1 MTGFWPFIRKSITR
15 RFMAMM
21 LLFLSLLIAGAGVVQ
36 YLNNSAFTEYQT
48 AVNTAKQKH
57 DLVREIAEHTNQ
69 IFFRARGY
77 YAFLSPYEYNELFLE
92 KKKLEQALEAF
103 KKLPLNQEE
112 QVLVASIE
120 SFFTNFFT
128 NVFPTFSNHAK
139 NGDYESLRKISSS
152 GVNQEVNN
160 LLKIAVR
167 YQEEHEQIL
176 YTENQILFEE
186 LSQQSTWFIVY
197 VLMVLLIMIVVTI
210 QTTRDVGRPLV
221 RLSEDAERFANGDT
235 PDLQG
240 LNRIDEIG
248 KLSRSLDYLIRQI
261 QAKEEVLMAQNE
273 ELQAQQD
280 ELMMQQEE
288 LQEALGKMEENER
301 YLEKK
306 NRFTL
311 SLSNTLDK
319 TQLLF
324 SIIRNTTEVMDADK
338 GVIVLLNTDRDA
350 ASFGVSQ
357 NGLDQL
363 RKGMDDGPLLRI
375 KETRLPFILK
385 RESTDAE
392 RGYTEG
398 ASRTYE
404 LYIPVLDAHQTIVAC
419 IILSRID
426 RKFTDQELQIITG
439 LAKQVSLALDKLAM
453 FEETERQRKMTQ
465 DMLDSVQEGIQLIDL
480 GGVTLQVNRNFCE
493 LLTYDNQLAS
503 QGFDLEQ
510 FLTHLRSRTSEPE
523 RLIQYVREVVLDEG
537 VMPSGSIVFQMTGK
551 LVRYIQLY
559 AEPLYRNQEKWST
572 LLVYRDFTKEY
583 EIDQMKSE
591 FVSTVSHEL
600 RTPLASVL
608 GFAELLLTKELKPE
622 RQQRYIATIYQEATR
637 LTALINDF
645 LDLQRMESG
654 RQTYELENVAMDQV
668 IEDIFGLYRVQSPFH
683 KFELDLQ
690 TEQTVVYGDQ
700 AKLRQVFVNLIS
712 NAVKYSPH
720 GGHVRVS
727 CRQDGNRLLVEV
739 QDEGLGIPSEAIP
752 HLFTKFYRVDNSDR
766 REIGGT
772 GLGLAIVQEIVHMHH
787 GEVAVTSESGKGSTF
802 TVTLPLSEHALS
814 PGYLTGTEVVVS
826 PTGQYNGNVVIIED
840 DLNLTELL
848 RDELTSSGFRVN
860 SFSTA
865 TEAVAAIE
873 ELRPDAVVLDLI
885 LKDGESGWKVIEE
898 IRKNPDLR
906 TIPIVI
912 SSAFEEKKKAFDLGA
927 TGYLIKP
934 YHPDTL
940 SKAILLA
947 ITNHE
952 ATGQI
957 FIPDE
962 Q

>member
-21 LLFLSLLIAGAGVVQ
+21 LLFLSLMIAGAGIVQ
-36 YLNNSAFTEYQT
+36 YLNNSAFNEYQT
-48 AVNTAKQKH
+48 AIHTAKQKQ
-57 DLVREIAEHTNQ
+57 DLVAEIAEHTNQ

-77 YAFLSPYEYNELFLE
+77 YAFLNPYEYNELFLE
-92 KKKLEQALEAF
+92 KEKLEQALEAF

-112 QVLVASIE
+112 QTLVASVE

-128 NVFPTFSNHAK
+128 KVFPTFSSYAK
-139 NGDYESLRKISSS
+139 TGDYESLRKASSS

-160 LLKIAVR
+160 LLQYAVR
-167 YQEEHEQIL
+167 YQEEHDELL
-176 YTENQILFEE
+176 YTKNQILFQE

-197 VLMVLLIMIVVTI
+197 VLMVLVIMVVVTI
-210 QTTRDVGRPLV
+210 QTTRDIGRPLV
-221 RLSEDAERFANGDT
+221 RLSEDAEQFANGGT
-235 PDLQG
+235 PLLQD
-240 LNRIDEIG
+240 LNRVDEIG
-248 KLSRSLDYLIRQI
+248 RLSRSLDYLIRQI

-306 NRFTL
+306 NRFIL

-319 TQLLF
+319 SELLS
-324 SIIRNTTEVMDADK
+324 SIIRNITEVMDADK
-338 GVIVLLNTDRDA
+338 GVIVMLNADRDA

-357 NGLDQL
+357 NVLEQL
-363 RKGMDDGPLLRI
+363 RKGLDDGPIVRI
-375 KETRLPFILK
+375 KETSLPFVLI

-392 RGYTEG
+392 RGYTEEL
-398 ASRTYE
+398 SRTYE
-404 LYIPVLDAHQTIVAC
+404 LYLPVLDAHQTIVAC

-426 RKFTDQELQIITG
+426 RKFTDQELQVIIG
-439 LAKQVSLALDKLAM
+439 LAKQISLALDKLAM

-480 GGVTLQVNRNFCE
+480 SGETLQVNLNFCE
-493 LLTYDNQLAS
+493 LLRYDNQLAS

-510 FLTHLRSRTSEPE
+510 FLSYLQSRTAEPD
-523 RLIQYVREVVLDEG
+523 RLIQYVRAAVLNEG
-537 VMPSGSIVFQMTGK
+537 AIPSGSIVFQMTGPQ
-551 LVRYIQLY
+551 VRYIQLY

-654 RQTYELENVAMDQV
+654 RQTYEVENVAIDQV
-668 IEDIFGLYRVQSPFH
+668 VQDVFGLYRVQSPLH
-683 KFELDLQ
+683 RFELDLQ
-690 TEQTVVYGDQ
+690 TEQTVVYGDR

-712 NAVKYSPH
+712 NAVKYSPQ
-720 GGHVRVS
+720 GGPIRVI
-727 CRQDGNRLLVEV
+727 CRQEENRLLVAV
-739 QDEGLGIPSEAIP
+739 QDEGLGIPSEALP
-752 HLFTKFYRVDNSDR
+752 YLFTKFYRVDNSDR

-772 GLGLAIVQEIVHMHH
+772 GLGLAIVREIVHMHH
-787 GEVAVTSESGKGSTF
+787 GEIAVTSESGKGSTF
-802 TVTLPLSEHALS
+802 TVALPLAEHSLS
-814 PGYLTGTEVVVS
+814 LPYQGSTEEAIAPAGLS
-826 PTGQYNGNVVIIED
+826 KGNVVIIED

-848 RDELTSSGFRVN
+848 REELTSSGFRVY

-865 TEAVAAIE
+865 SEAVAAIE

-885 LKDGESGWKVIEE
+885 LKDGESGWKVIEK
-898 IRKNPDLR
+898 IRKNPELR

-927 TGYLIKP
+927 AGYLIKP

-940 SKAILLA
+940 SKTILLA

-957 FIPDE
+957 LIPDE
-962 Q
+962 L

>member
-1 MTGFWPFIRKSITR
+1 MTGFWAFFRKSITR

-21 LLFLSLLIAGAGVVQ
+21 LLFLSLMIVGAGIVQ
-36 YLNNSAFTEYQT
+36 YRNNSAFTEYQT
-48 AVNTAKQKH
+48 AIQAAKQKQ
-57 DLVREIAEHTNQ
+57 DLVREISEHTNQ

-77 YAFLSPYEYNELFLE
+77 YAFLNPYEYNELFLE
-92 KKKLEQALEAF
+92 KEKLEQALEAL

-112 QVLVASIE
+112 QALVASIE
-120 SFFTNFFT
+120 SFFTNFFA
-128 NVFPTFSNHAK
+128 NVFPTTSNYAK
-139 NGDYESLRKISSS
+139 TGDYESLRKISSS
-152 GVNQEVNN
+152 GLNQSVNN
-160 LLKIAVR
+160 LLHYAVR
-167 YQEEHEQIL
+167 YEDEHEQLL
-176 YTENQILFEE
+176 YKKNQTLFQE
-186 LSQQSTWFIVY
+186 LSEQSTWFIMY
-197 VLMVLLIMIVVTI
+197 VLMVLLIMIWVTI

-221 RLSEDAERFANGDT
+221 RLAEDAERFANGDT
-235 PDLQG
+235 PLLQD
-240 LNRIDEIG
+240 LNRADEIG
-248 KLSRSLDYLIRQI
+248 KLSSSLDYLIRQI

-288 LQEALGKMEENER
+288 LQEALGKMEDNER

-306 NRFTL
+306 NRFIR
-311 SLSNTLDK
+311 SLSNTLNK
-319 TQLLF
+319 SELLS
-324 SIIRNTTEVMDADK
+324 SIIRNITEVMDADK
-338 GVIVLLNTDRDA
+338 GVIVMLNADRDA

-357 NGLDQL
+357 NVLEQL
-363 RKGMDDGPLLRI
+363 RKGLDEGPFMRI
-375 KETRLPFILK
+375 KETSQPYVLI

-392 RGYTEG
+392 RGYKEEI
-398 ASRTYE
+398 SRTSE
-404 LYIPVLDAHQTIVAC
+404 LYLPVFDAHQTIVAC

-426 RKFTDQELQIITG
+426 RKFTDLELQVIIA
-439 LAKQVSLALDKLAM
+439 LAKQISLAFDKLEM

-480 GGVTLQVNRNFCE
+480 GGETLQVNRNFSE
-493 LLTYDNQLAS
+493 LLCYDHQLAS

-510 FLTHLRSRTSEPE
+510 FLSYLQSRTSEPD
-523 RLIQYVREVVLDEG
+523 RLIQYVRAVVLDEG
-537 VMPSGSIVFQMTGK
+537 AIPSGSIVFQMTGPQ
-551 LVRYIQLY
+551 VRYIQLY

-572 LLVYRDFTKEY
+572 LLVYRDFTTEY
-583 EIDQMKSE
+583 EIDQMKSD

-654 RQTYELENVAMDQV
+654 RQTYELENVAIDQV
-668 IEDIFGLYRVQSPFH
+668 IRDIFGLYRVQSPLH
-683 KFELDLQ
+683 RFELDLQ

-700 AKLRQVFVNLIS
+700 AKLRQIFMNLIS

-727 CRQDGNRLLVEV
+727 CRQDGNRLLVVV

-772 GLGLAIVQEIVHMHH
+772 GLGLSIVREIVHMHN

-802 TVTLPLSEHALS
+802 TVTLPLAEHDLS
-814 PGYLTGTEVVVS
+814 PGYLARTEEVVT
-826 PTGQYNGNVVIIED
+826 PTGQCNGNVVIIED
-840 DLNLTELL
+840 DLNLSELL

-865 TEAVAAIE
+865 TEAVVAIE

-947 ITNHE
+947 ITNQE

>member
-1 MTGFWPFIRKSITR
+1 MTGFWAFIRKSITR

-21 LLFLSLLIAGAGVVQ
+21 LLFLSLLIAGAGIVQ
-36 YLNNSAFTEYQT
+36 YLNSNALNHYQT
-48 AVNTAKQKH
+48 EIYNTKEKQN
-57 DLVREIAEHTNQ
+57 LVADIAEHTNQ

-77 YAFLSPYEYNELFLE
+77 YAFLSPSEYNELFLE
-92 KKKLEQALEAF
+92 KKKLEQSLDNF
-103 KKLPLNQEE
+103 KKLPLNDEE
-112 QVLVASIE
+112 QALVASIE
-120 SFFTNFFT
+120 SFFTNFFS
-128 NVFPTFSNHAK
+128 NVFPTFSSYAK
-139 NGDYESLRKISSS
+139 NGDFESLRKASAS

-160 LLKIAVR
+160 LLTYAGR
-167 YQEEHEQIL
+167 YQEQHDQLL
-176 YTENQILFEE
+176 YTKNQLLFEE
-186 LSQQSTWFIVY
+186 LSQLSTWFLVY
-197 VLMVLLIMIVVTI
+197 SLMVLVIMVVVTI
-210 QTTRDVGRPLV
+210 QTTRDIGRPLV
-221 RLSEDAERFANGDT
+221 RLSKNAEQFANGVT
-235 PDLQG
+235 PLLQD
-240 LNRIDEIG
+240 LNRVDEIG
-248 KLSRSLDYLIRQI
+248 RLSRSLDYLIRQI

-306 NRFTL
+306 NRFIL
-311 SLSNTLDK
+311 SLANTLDK
-319 TQLLF
+319 DELLS
-324 SIIRNTTEVMDADK
+324 SIIRNITGVMDADK
-338 GVIVLLNTDRDA
+338 GVIVMLNADRDA

-357 NGLDQL
+357 NVLEQL
-363 RKGMDDGPLLRI
+363 RKGLDDGPLVRI
-375 KETRLPFILK
+375 KETSLPYVLI

-392 RGYTEG
+392 RGYREEF
-398 ASRTYE
+398 SRTSE
-404 LYIPVLDAHQTIVAC
+404 LYLPVLDAHQTIVAC

-426 RKFTDQELQIITG
+426 RKFTEQELQVIIG
-439 LAKQVSLALDKLAM
+439 LAKQISLSLDKLAM

-465 DMLDSVQEGIQLIDL
+465 DMLDSVQEGIQLIDPN
-480 GGVTLQVNRNFCE
+480 GETLQVNRNFCE
-493 LLTYDNQLAS
+493 LLCYDHQLAS

-510 FLTHLRSRTSEPE
+510 FLSHLQSRTSEPD
-523 RLIQYVREVVLDEG
+523 RLIQYVRAVVLDEAAI
-537 VMPSGSIVFQMTGK
+537 PSGSIVFQMTGPQ
-551 LVRYIQLY
+551 VRYIQLY

-654 RQTYELENVAMDQV
+654 RQTYELENVALDQV
-668 IEDIFGLYRVQSPFH
+668 IRDIFGLYRIQSPLH
-683 KFELDLQ
+683 RFELDLQ
-690 TEQTVVYGDQ
+690 TERTVVYGDQ

-712 NAVKYSPH
+712 NAIKYSPH
-720 GGHVRVS
+720 GGHVRVG
-727 CRQDGNRLLVEV
+727 CRQDGNHLLVEV

-787 GEVAVTSESGKGSTF
+787 GEVAVTSELGKGSTF
-802 TVTLPLSEHALS
+802 TVTLPLAENALALGYPAGSEEA
-814 PGYLTGTEVVVS
+814 VS
-826 PTGQYNGNVVIIED
+826 PTGQCNGNVVIVED

-848 RDELTSSGFRVN
+848 RHELTSSGFRVN

-865 TEAVAAIE
+865 SEAVAAIE

-898 IRKNPDLR
+898 IRNNPDLR

-952 ATGQI
+952 AMGQI

>member
-1 MTGFWPFIRKSITR
+1 MTGWSIIRKSITR
-15 RFMAMM
+15 RFIAMM
-21 LLFLSLLIAGAGVVQ
+21 LLFLSLLIAGAGIVQ
-36 YLNNSAFTEYQT
+36 YLNHSALTEYQT
-48 AVNTAKQKH
+48 ALQTTTQKQ
-57 DLVREIAEHTNQ
+57 DLVREISEHTSQ

-77 YAFLSPYEYNELFLE
+77 YAFLNPNEYNELFIE
-92 KKKLEQALEAF
+92 KEKLEQALESL

-112 QVLVASIE
+112 QVRVASIE

-128 NVFPTFSNHAK
+128 NVFPTASNYAK
-139 NGDYESLRKISSS
+139 TGDYESLRKFSSS
-152 GVNQEVNN
+152 GLTQAVNN
-160 LLKIAVR
+160 LLQYAVR
-167 YQEEHEQIL
+167 YEDEHEQVL
-176 YTENQILFEE
+176 YKKNQALFQK
-186 LSQQSTWFIVY
+186 LSQQSTWFLVY
-197 VLMVLLIMIVVTI
+197 ALMVLVIMVVVTI
-210 QTTRDVGRPLV
+210 QTTRDIGRPLV
-221 RLSEDAERFANGDT
+221 RLSKDAEQFANGGT
-235 PDLQG
+235 PLLQD
-240 LNRIDEIG
+240 LNRVDEIG
-248 KLSRSLDYLIRQI
+248 RLSRSLNYLIRQI

-306 NRFTL
+306 NRFIL
-311 SLSNTLDK
+311 SLANTLDK
-319 TQLLF
+319 TELLS
-324 SIIRNTTEVMDADK
+324 SIIRNISEVTDADK
-338 GVIVLLNTDRDA
+338 GVIVMLNTDRDA

-357 NGLDQL
+357 NVLEQL
-363 RKGMDDGPLLRI
+363 RKGLDEGPFVRI
-375 KETRLPFILK
+375 KETSQPYVLI

-392 RGYTEG
+392 RGYTEEL
-398 ASRTYE
+398 SRTSE
-404 LYIPVLDAHQTIVAC
+404 LYLPVLDANLTIVAC

-426 RKFTDQELQIITG
+426 RKFTDLELQVIIG
-439 LAKQVSLALDKLAM
+439 LAKQISLALDKLAM

-480 GGVTLQVNRNFCE
+480 DGETLQVNRNFCE
-493 LLTYDNQLAS
+493 LLSYDNQLAS

-510 FLTHLRSRTSEPE
+510 FLSYLQSQTSEPD
-523 RLIQYVREVVLDEG
+523 RLIQYVRAVVLNEG
-537 VMPSGSIVFQMTGK
+537 AIPSGSIVFQMTGPQ
-551 LVRYIQLY
+551 VRYIQLY

-572 LLVYRDFTKEY
+572 LLVYRDFTNEY

-622 RQQRYIATIYQEATR
+622 RQQRYIATIYQEANR

-654 RQTYELENVAMDQV
+654 RQTYEVENVAIDRV
-668 IEDIFGLYRVQSPFH
+668 IRDIFGLYRVQSPLH
-683 KFELDLQ
+683 RFELDLQ
-690 TEQTVVYGDQ
+690 TEQTTVYGDQ
-700 AKLRQVFVNLIS
+700 TKLRQVFVNLIS

-720 GGHVRVS
+720 GGLVRVR
-727 CRQDGNRLLVEV
+727 CQQDGNRLLVVV
-739 QDEGLGIPSEAIP
+739 QDEGLGIPAEAIP

-772 GLGLAIVQEIVHMHH
+772 GLGLAIVREIVHMHQ
-787 GEVAVTSESGKGSTF
+787 GEVTVTSESGKGSTF
-802 TVTLPLSEHALS
+802 TVTLPLAEHALS
-814 PGYLTGTEVVVS
+814 AGYLSGTEEAVS
-826 PTGQYNGNVVIIED
+826 PTGQCNGNVVIIED

-865 TEAVAAIE
+865 PEAVAAIE

-885 LKDGESGWKVIEE
+885 LKDGESGWMVIEE

-912 SSAFEEKKKAFDLGA
+912 SSAIEEKKKAFDLGA

-947 ITNHE
+947 IANHE

-957 FIPDE
+957 FIPDK